1 MCHAH
6 THTQLRTMQDFE
18 CACVHVCVRACV
30 RKSEG
35 GFEGTFSKFDVIPF
49 SMSVSGTFQS
59 LMQSYLDIIMKTN
72 YGEEVARKQV
82 ENRYHKVL
90 YISRP

>member
-1 MCHAH
+1 MCVH
-6 THTQLRTMQDFE
+6 
-18 CACVHVCVRACV
+18 ACVCAWVLACVGACVRVCV

-35 GFEGTFSKFDVIPF
+35 GFEGIFSKFDVIPF
-49 SMSVSGTFQS
+49 SMPVSGTLQS
-59 LMQSYLDIIMKTN
+59 LMQSYLETN

-82 ENRYHKVL
+82 ENRYRKVL

>member
-1 MCHAH
+1 MWVCV
-6 THTQLRTMQDFE
+6 
-18 CACVHVCVRACV
+18 CVHACGRACMGACVRACV

-35 GFEGTFSKFDVIPF
+35 GFEGIFSKFDVIPF
-49 SMSVSGTFQS
+49 SMSVLGTFLS

-72 YGEEVARKQV
+72 YGEEVARKQE
-82 ENRYHKVL
+82 ENRYRKVL